1 MPKAVVTKVI
11 EKYMYVYFKDIMQL
25 SFSCIYLQRSIKLKY
40 TKLWKKKFLE
50 LSSMH
55 TLFANN
61 FL

>member
-40 TKLWKKKFLE
+40 LALEKKIP
-50 LSSMH
+50 
-55 TLFANN
+55 
-61 FL
+61 